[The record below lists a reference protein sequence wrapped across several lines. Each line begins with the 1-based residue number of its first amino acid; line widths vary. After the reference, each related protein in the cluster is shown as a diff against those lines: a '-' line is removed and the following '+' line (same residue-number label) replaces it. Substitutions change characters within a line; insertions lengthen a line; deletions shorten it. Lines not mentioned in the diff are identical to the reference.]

1 MARDRTSKLMVCMPA
16 RYEPDFERRLDKRT
30 VVGSA
35 LLARLAQIQIDCGGA
50 ESMSHAKASLC
61 KRAVWIEAM
70 IESHEQNL
78 ANGQPIDAGAYTQLI
93 NSLLGIYRVLG
104 IERRQKP
111 NGRTLRDYQQDAA

>member
-1 MARDRTSKLMVCMPA
+1 
-16 RYEPDFERRLDKRT
+16 
-30 VVGSA
+30 
-35 LLARLAQIQIDCGGA
+35 
-50 ESMSHAKASLC
+50 
-61 KRAVWIEAM
+61 VWIEAM